1 MGRAAR
7 RCALS
12 VVLLT
17 LPLALSASS
26 ARANEITGGCTG
38 TVNGKD
44 ATLLTKDDPLVVHEG
59 EQLAVSGNIPAE
71 FAAAN
76 PPSSTTVKVSV
87 IDGIFDIST
96 DAQESTGAAYTAE
109 SVNVDDYF
117 NVGVG
122 LYRVDVVNTGLT
134 WRCEY
139 TGYIKLGGDPL
150 SKPAGLVALAAVVI
164 GAIGVMFSKGRKPRE
179 PGWIDTELNTAEQIE
194 REEAWQKAGH
204 EYPDAIDFRERGT
217 HALFP
222 ATPPRANERVM
233 WTGKVRRHGH
243 PIAAFFWGLLL
254 GLGIGVLGWQ
264 DARWTVNLGSIVF
277 VPLLIAAAA
286 ALFAWFG
293 WGYRIRDVAV
303 LPEGTPPVSEPV
315 EPPPS
320 HDPLALDPLASGEV
334 PRSET

>member
-139 TGYIKLGGDPL
+139 TGYIKLDGDPL

-179 PGWIDTELNTAEQIE
+179 PGWIDTEGMRQYGDDLDELA
-194 REEAWQKAGH
+194 KLV
-204 EYPDAIDFRERGT
+204 P
-217 HALFP
+217 
-222 ATPPRANERVM
+222 M
-233 WTGKVRRHGH
+233 RR
-243 PIAAFFWGLLL
+243 
-254 GLGIGVLGWQ
+254 
-264 DARWTVNLGSIVF
+264 LGSSEEVADT
-277 VPLLIAAAA
+277 IA
-286 ALFAWFG
+286 F
-293 WGYRIRDVAV
+293 
-303 LPEGTPPVSEPV
+303 
-315 EPPPS
+315 
-320 HDPLALDPLASGEV
+320 LASPQARYITGQTIV
-334 PRSET
+334 IDGGIDNTSTSQPGITS